1 MEKDEIRNTILDVI
15 IEVVEAQAKA
25 IRRLRGTLEKDTVEQ
40 KSMSKIEMVHDI
52 LLKARKPLHIADI
65 IEQVSQI
72 HGIRLDRESI
82 VSAISKKV
90 SKEDRF
96 IRTDRNTFA
105 VKEGKR

>member
-25 IRRLRGTLEKDTVEQ
+25 IRRLRRTSEKKVVDQ
-40 KSMSKIEMVHDI
+40 KSMSQIEMVHDI
-52 LLKARKPLHIADI
+52 LLKARRPLHIADI
-65 IEQVSQI
+65 IEQVNQI

-105 VKEGKR
+105 IKEGTR

>member
-1 MEKDEIRNTILDVI
+1 MEKNEIRNAILDVI

-25 IRRLRGTLEKDTVEQ
+25 IRRLRGAPEKDWVDQ
-40 KSMSKIEMVHDI
+40 KSMSQIEMAHDI
-52 LLKARKPLHIADI
+52 LLKARRPLHIADI
-65 IEQVSQI
+65 IEQVNQI

-105 VKEGKR
+105 VKEGKP